1 MSMSETVSLS
11 AGMNVLV
18 VEDEMLIAM
27 LLEDMLTDMGH
38 VVVGPASDIEAALAH
53 LKEGGIDAAILDVNL
68 GKTPSWPVAA
78 ALQEQGVPFA
88 FATGYGEAGVDARYA
103 DTPTLQKP
111 FKLEALVDILKS
123 ISPSSTAA

>member
-1 MSMSETVSLS
+1 MASLSETVSPPT
-11 AGMNVLV
+11 GMNVLV

-38 VVVGPASDIEAALAH
+38 VVVGPANDVEAALAH

-88 FATGYGEAGVDARYA
+88 IATGYGEAGVDARYA
-103 DTPTLQKP
+103 DTQTLQKP
-111 FKLEALVDILKS
+111 FKLDALAELLKS
-123 ISPSSTAA
+123 IGPAD